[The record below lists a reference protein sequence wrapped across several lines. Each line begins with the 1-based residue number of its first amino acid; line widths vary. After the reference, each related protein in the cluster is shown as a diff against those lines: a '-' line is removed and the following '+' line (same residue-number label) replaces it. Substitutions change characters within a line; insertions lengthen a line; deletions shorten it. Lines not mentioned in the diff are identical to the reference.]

1 MVKIA
6 TTDRVNEESYSVKY
20 SDKRQIIKFRGQK
33 VGVKR
38 KMCRQNVDVKFRKQK
53 FGVKWLKVKNR
64 GQKFEVKMGEVKIKI
79 QVRKKKIKCEV
90 KNRSQKDRV
99 KNRHCTKTEEI
110 RIDKSMRVEKV
121 SKNRQQIIKQKLKIA
136 ENSAQKIARI
146 ELILQVRKTK
156 VSHGW
161 RSDGW
166 CERVAAATIQTSDSY
181 TATREAVEAARSTDQ
196 DCLATNTRPPR
207 TTMRRSDGYAGQSR
221 LTAGD
226 TERQLEKKREGGRR
240 FTPAGLV
247 WIRQSE
253 TEMWTKKEMKDEK
266 QKLKMIRKERVRRI
280 LSDQRRE
287 KALKKET
294 ATVRLLKLKT
304 VRKRLI
310 RRSARL
316 TDFVYSDELLEF
328 PEEMLTGESIQTVE
342 ISLVKDSDDERED
355 NNVDVESGKNSEEE
369 RKDDAAK

>member
-181 TATREAVEAARSTDQ
+181 TATREAVEAARSDQ